1 MRSIASLLMTCV
13 LMFVGLLI
21 VSVISGPP
29 GRKRPAPL
37 DVAHQLVSP
46 KVQMVVIPLT
56 MFSIF
61 FGAFYLNI
69 RRAKKRVSHWKP
81 GSSYWFIRSNGLIGV
96 KARATRVWIKELGYE
111 EPEALTIA
119 GYQECAIVMTFVG
132 VVALFAILAS
142 LFGP

>member
-1 MRSIASLLMTCV
+1 MNSNKQSALAAFRSRIVPVMRSIARLLMTCV

-81 GSSYWFIRSNGLIGV
+81 GSSYWFIRSNGLVGV
-96 KARATRVWIKELGYE
+96 KARATRV
-111 EPEALTIA
+111 
-119 GYQECAIVMTFVG
+119 
-132 VVALFAILAS
+132 
-142 LFGP
+142 